1 MSYTIEEKSLVWLDC
16 VFKADYGKKMKIIA
30 ACKSAKNAFLN
41 FERYKAEI
49 VKVVGEDFYDR
60 MISAYKNIDKVIKR
74 FSDKEIVLITFYSKN
89 YPEQLKEL
97 SEPPLV
103 LYCKGNVELLNNRKR
118 LAIVG
123 SRRTLPNILKLTQ
136 EYAER
141 LSERFVIVSGL
152 ADGGDTSAVSGALKS
167 GNIISVQACG
177 FDNIYPACNKTL
189 FDKVAKSGLVIS
201 EYPPDVKA
209 QKYYFPVRN
218 RLLAALSDGVLVVS
232 GDIDSGTRYTAQCA
246 FDLGRDVFAFPYA
259 VGVQSGAGC
268 NNIIKEGGK
277 LVDNLVDIT
286 SAFGINLTEK
296 EKITL
301 SADEQE
307 IVDILK
313 LGKAHLT
320 QLIQKTGK
328 KSFEIQAVIIKLQIK
343 NVVADLGGNNFCL
356 V

>member
-1 MSYTIEEKSLVWLDC
+1 MLYTIEEKSLVWLDC
-16 VFKADYGKKMKIIA
+16 VFKGDYGKKIKTINV
-30 ACKSAKNAFLN
+30 CKSAKNAFLN

-49 VKVVGEDFYDR
+49 AKNIGEDFYNR
-60 MISAYKNIDKVIKR
+60 MLSARKDI
-74 FSDKEIVLITFYSKN
+74 DKEIERFKNKDILLITFYSEN

-97 SEPPLV
+97 SNPPLV
-103 LYCKGNVELLNNRKR
+103 LYCKGNVGLLNNRKR

-141 LSERFVIVSGL
+141 LSEYFVIVSGL
-152 ADGGDTSAVSGALKS
+152 ADGGDTSAVSGALKG

-177 FDNIYPACNKTL
+177 FDNIYPACNKAL
-189 FDKVAKSGLVIS
+189 FDKVVKSGLVIS

-218 RLLAALSDGVLVVS
+218 RILAALSDGVLVVS
-232 GDIDSGTRYTAQCA
+232 GDINSGTRHTAQCA

-259 VGVQSGAGC
+259 AGVQSGAGC

-296 EKITL
+296 ENITL

-313 LGKAHLT
+313 LGKAHLS
-320 QLIQKTGK
+320 QLVQKTGK
-328 KSFEIQAVIIKLQIK
+328 KSFEIQATLIKLQIK